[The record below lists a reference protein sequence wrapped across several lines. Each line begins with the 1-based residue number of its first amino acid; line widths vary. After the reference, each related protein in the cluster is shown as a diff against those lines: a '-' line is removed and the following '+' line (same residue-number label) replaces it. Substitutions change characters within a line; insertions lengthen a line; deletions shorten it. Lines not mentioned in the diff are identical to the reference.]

1 MATYVTREEFEARM
15 RVVEGEVEGEKAVT
29 RHILEQ
35 TRHNSNDLTTL
46 KGDMALAKAALTSQS
61 ALLTVLVQDVREIRT
76 EMRAR
81 FDALTEDIAVIRA
94 AVAPRRPPPGA

>member
-1 MATYVTREEFEARM
+1 MPTYVTQEEFEARM
-15 RVVEGEVEGEKAVT
+15 RVLDGEVEGEKTVT

-46 KGDMALAKAALTSQS
+46 KGDMALVKTALTSQS

-76 EMRAR
+76 EMRTR
-81 FDALTEDIAVIRA
+81 LDALTEDVAAIRA
-94 AVAPRRPPPGA
+94 AVAPREPPPGA